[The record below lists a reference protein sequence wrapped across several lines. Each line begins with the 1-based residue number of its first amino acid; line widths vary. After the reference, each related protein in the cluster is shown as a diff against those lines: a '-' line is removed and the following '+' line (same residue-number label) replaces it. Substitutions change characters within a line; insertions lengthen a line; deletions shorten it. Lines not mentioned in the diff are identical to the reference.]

1 MSQVTM
7 KIATEADFFRR
18 GREIARLADHAEPLP
33 EEYSVSFEDPAEM
46 LKLLTASRLALLRT
60 IKEQPG
66 SIAQLA
72 QRLHRH
78 RGAIK
83 RDVDALAR
91 YGLVA
96 VEPTV
101 LTGQGQTLE
110 IHPRAGRFRLEALID

>member
-18 GREIARLADHAEPLP
+18 GREIARLVDHAEPLP

-46 LKLLTASRLALLRT
+46 LKLLTAGRLALLRML
-60 IKEQPG
+60 KEHPA

-96 VEPTV
+96 VESAVSSGRGRTR
-101 LTGQGQTLE
+101 E
-110 IHPRAGRFRLEALID
+110 IHLRANRLRLEASID